1 MKVGRQMTNA
11 DKMRAV
17 IESATNKPNATT
29 WLDRFRHIREAE
41 GPQRIPSVR
50 PSHETPKQK

>member
-1 MKVGRQMTNA
+1 MTNA

-17 IESATNKPNATT
+17 IASATNKPNATT